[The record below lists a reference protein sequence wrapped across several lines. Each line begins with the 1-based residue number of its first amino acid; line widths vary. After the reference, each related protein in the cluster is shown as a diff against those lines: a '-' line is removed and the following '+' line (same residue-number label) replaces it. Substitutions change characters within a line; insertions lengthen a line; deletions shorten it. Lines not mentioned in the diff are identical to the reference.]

1 MTLFYLGIAYLYSAL
16 LLFSGIGT
24 LFVADF
30 PKNNSLVLILTYLLL
45 LISVYISNI
54 HILIISLILISI
66 SSWYIAPKITNKRN
80 VSHHIIRLFFHI
92 FLIGLFVLAR

>member
-16 LLFSGIGT
+16 LLLSGIGT

-66 SSWYIAPKITNKRN
+66 SSWYIAVKNSYKM
-80 VSHHIIRLFFHI
+80 
-92 FLIGLFVLAR
+92 

>member
-30 PKNNSLVLILTYLLL
+30 PKNSSLVLILTYLLL

-66 SSWYIAPKITNKRN
+66 SSWYIAPKITKKKMYR
-80 VSHHIIRLFFHI
+80 IISFGYFFT
-92 FLIGLFVLAR
+92 FF